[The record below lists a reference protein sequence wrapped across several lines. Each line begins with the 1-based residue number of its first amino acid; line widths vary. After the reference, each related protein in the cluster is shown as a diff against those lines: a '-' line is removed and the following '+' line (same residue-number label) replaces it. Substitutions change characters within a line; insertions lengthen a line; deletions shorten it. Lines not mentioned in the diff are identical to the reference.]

1 MAEGKDAVKT
11 SSADRLILYGG
22 DSVGGESYSG
32 GMIIVSGWISVDPG
46 ARDDYLRGCVSVV
59 EQARAS
65 VGCLDFAIGADL
77 VETDRINV
85 YERWE
90 SEESL
95 DAFRGSGPSDDQ
107 TAMIRDA
114 EVVHYTAVHR

>member
-1 MAEGKDAVKT
+1 
-11 SSADRLILYGG
+11 
-22 DSVGGESYSG
+22 
-32 GMIIVSGWISVDPG
+32 MIIVSGWIRVDPG
-46 ARDDYLRGCVSVV
+46 ARESYLRGCVSVV

-65 VGCLDFAIGADL
+65 SGCLDFAIGPDL
-77 VETDRINV
+77 LEADRINV

-95 DAFRGSGPSDDQ
+95 DAFRTSGPSDDQ

-114 EVVHYTAVHR
+114 EVSRYRISGVGPA

>member
-1 MAEGKDAVKT
+1 MC
-11 SSADRLILYGG
+11 GG
-22 DSVGGESYSG
+22 DFVGGESYG
-32 GMIIVSGWISVDPG
+32 GGVIIISGWIRVDPG
-46 ARDDYLRGCVSVV
+46 ARDAYLRGCVSVV

-65 VGCLDFAIGADL
+65 AGCLDFALGADL
-77 VETDRINV
+77 VEADRINV

-114 EVVHYTAVHR
+114 EVARHQISGVGPA